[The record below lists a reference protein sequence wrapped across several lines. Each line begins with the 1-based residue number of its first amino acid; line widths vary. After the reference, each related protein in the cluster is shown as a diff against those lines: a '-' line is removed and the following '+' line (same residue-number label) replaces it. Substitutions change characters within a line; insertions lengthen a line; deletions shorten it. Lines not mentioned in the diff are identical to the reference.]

1 MDAKPR
7 TLGFAVDG
15 DGVLSLSNALTVTST
30 VSVVV
35 AVSDRDYRSLRP
47 SRLTV
52 VIRTGGTAEW
62 AAISAAVAV
71 GATVGTEVASLVLR
85 DYSAVVVETELDGL
99 FGFGGN
105 VLSLSVSA
113 ATVGAYLAT
122 AVVSDG
128 EHSRVGTVTLVY
140 TLSVVSGVT
149 VVDPLDPEVRPPT
162 DSGAP
167 SASDRLVT
175 VAPTFSGDLLTVSLV
190 GGLRPYG
197 YALADAVSGYG
208 VDVTAGVL
216 SVSVGGAPL
225 AGTTATMT
233 VRGSDSLGSSADA
246 TVRVVGA
253 TDIVVEA
260 LPLLYS
266 PLNETPRLATLSV
279 SGGVGDYRYGVSPS
293 TVFRITQKGRLWVG
307 TAQTEVG
314 DVTATIS
321 VSDEARGRVAVTV
334 LATVRFYDGL
344 VFAENP
350 VSVAV
355 AADYTGPVHAVSV
368 LGGSGDYGY
377 SVALTVGGD
386 FEFTVDAGGVLS
398 LSSPL
403 VDRVTVSVVVEVLD
417 SDSSLSPASLT
428 VVVRTGGTAEW
439 RTISASVLVGAA
451 VGTEVASLVLRDYSA
466 VVVETELDGLF
477 GFGGNVLTLSSS
489 AAAAGAYLATAV
501 VSDGA
506 HPLVGTVTLVYTL
519 SVVSVV
525 TAVDPLDPEAPSG
538 SNRLVTVAPTFS
550 GELLTVSLVGGAL
563 PYGYSLSEAVSGY
576 GVDATVGV
584 LSVSVGG
591 APEAGTTATMTVVGT
606 GRLGSSAE
614 VTVRVV
620 GATDIVVGAVPLLYA
635 GVGET
640 ATLVTLEVSGGV
652 APYGYVVSSSVFGV
666 SDEGVF
672 EVVTARTETGY
683 VTATV
688 SVSDEARGRVAVAV
702 SLSVRFVEGV
712 GVDETAVSVVVG
724 HDYTG
729 ELHSVVA
736 SGGSGEYGYAL
747 VQTVDSLDRGLGFA
761 VDDTGVLSLSD
772 ALTVTSTVSVVV
784 AVSDARYRSLV
795 PSRLT
800 VVVRTGGSA
809 EWAVINGTVAV
820 GAPAGTELA
829 SLVLRGYTTVT
840 VETVIDDLFGFGGNS
855 LTLAESVAATGAYL
869 ATAVVGDSAHSR
881 VGTVTLVYT
890 LSVVERV
897 TVVDPANP
905 DRRDPEDSDRLFG
918 SERLVTVAPSFFGD
932 LLTVS
937 LVGGVSPYGYALA
950 EAVPGYAVDAT
961 AGVLSVSVGG
971 APSAGATATVT
982 VRGTDSLGSSAD
994 ATVRVVGAPDITVT
1008 PLPFLYSPLNERP
1021 ILATLTVTGGVGD
1034 YSYGVSP
1041 TVFGINREGR
1051 LRVRERQTETGDV
1064 TATLSVSDEAR
1075 GRVAVTVLATVRF
1088 GALPL
1093 AAPAAS
1099 YHLVSREEALPL
1111 SLTMLTP
1118 VGGFSPFVWSKV
1130 AGTDADGRVTV
1141 LADGRVSVVSVPT
1154 TDATLVVTVA
1164 VAEDG
1169 TGRATTSLTI
1179 EFYAPI
1185 SLSLRMTPYLLV
1197 TVGMT
1202 GTVAVVDVYDGAGG
1216 SRFAYGYTVTT
1227 TSEGG
1232 QYGDYFG
1239 TTFVT
1244 GTTGS
1249 TAGRRVRPVEVALT
1263 TALTHYFEAAVSMT
1277 VTDATTRHVRM
1288 TVLTIRSAAAAPLSL
1303 VKPLGTRTLE
1313 PGEWSDYA
1321 MAVLGEHFGGGLP
1334 PYRYTVTAAAGGVSV
1349 VTGGVLAYSGTGR
1362 VATALTATVRA
1373 YDYEGHT
1380 VTTAVTL
1387 EFASTVSFAAATVTQ
1402 TVAADFV
1409 GAVFALSATNGSGR
1423 FSYSVVT
1430 PVYRADGR
1438 TITVSLAGGGTVA
1451 LGEGLAVGER
1461 LTMTATATDENPIL
1475 GGATM
1480 GLVLEAA
1487 EAAVSLSVLF
1497 AELRLN
1503 EGNRAVA
1510 SLRIAGYPRP
1520 TVSLSDAGAFD
1531 YLPLA
1536 VARDGGWLRARVFDY
1551 EDTRAVTMT
1560 VADRGLG
1567 WPVLEVAHTVRWVGN
1582 RFIFNVQSRR
1592 VWRSAD
1598 GEQWT
1603 QQCEDCFALRQLNHS
1618 AISYKGSLWV
1628 IGGVKFGSS
1637 DNSEDDSHFYVSG
1650 DDGVTWVTVRQEP
1663 PLPKSFVELAVH
1675 GGTLWAVGGANDKTD
1690 EHFTPLN
1697 AVHYYSEDAG
1707 QFVLATDSPPFDG
1720 RYLHFLTSFKGT
1732 MLLIAG
1738 RTYDGPGE
1746 DVLSPE
1752 IWASTDGFAWRLATA
1767 TAAFGPRNG
1776 GELVRHK
1783 GRLYLYSARH
1793 SAPTDLSAIWVSDD
1807 GVNWSADYALPADLK
1822 ATNTN
1827 RYEMVSHAGSLFIGG
1842 VYRGTDVNLN
1852 EVWRSADGGNWTLVT
1867 VSANFD
1873 REVSEWV
1880 VHDSSS
1886 ENPTPPSSI
1895 VLSGLK
1901 PVYPVSTEEVAPVTI
1916 ATLSLSGGWGDY
1928 VLDFVEEGGIFTI
1941 GREGDALFVTVTSVG
1956 AAGTEATATLRVTDA
1971 TPDNAVTA
1979 EILVRFYASLSFG
1992 DASLVTHTVAAD
2004 FVGEV
2009 YAPAATGGNGFSYSV
2024 FAPAYRADGGT
2035 VSVSISA
2042 RQRVAVGAPLAV
2054 GERLTMTVVAGETTA
2069 HEEGRATMTLV
2080 LAAVEAVASLTVWYA
2095 QLPVSEGHRAVAS
2108 LRIAGYTEATVSL
2121 ASGDDFRFLPE
2132 TGGGGLLRV
2141 GAATAEEE
2149 WRATLAVANRS
2160 LGWPV
2165 VSITHTVA
2173 WFGSRG
2179 LYLVGG
2185 SYEGAVETDRPPSD
2199 EEEPLSEVWSSADGG
2214 VWTGRCETGCFARGQ
2229 LSHSAASYGGSLWV
2243 IGGKQDD
2250 HFYRSRDGMEW
2261 LTVAINGDSGLP
2273 RNYYGHRAVSHGG
2286 SLWVVGGGVAGDLV
2300 SDVRVYSET
2309 AGRFVLVS
2317 AGTPPPAS
2325 EGHEVVSFDGR
2336 MWFFGG
2342 TTGVWTSFDGADW
2355 TTVGAALPT
2364 SGEASHVVHG
2374 GRIYHYDGSAV
2385 WSSAD
2390 GRGWT
2395 AAGSAP
2401 TGGARTGDY
2410 LVSYEG
2416 SLWIVGGS
2424 PVERAIWRSADGG
2437 SWDLVTEAPA
2447 FGAASGAELVVHEVV
2462 PETGPRTG
2470 ISVQGLASLY
2480 AVSTEET
2487 TPLAIAT
2494 LTVVSAAGGYRMTQV
2509 EGGETVTAG
2518 LVGDR
2523 VFVTVTRVGEA
2534 ETVVTALLRVGDA
2547 TPENLLTVAVLV
2559 SFYAPVR
2566 FVPSLVTHTVA
2577 AGFVGAMFAPSGL
2590 GGSGEFDYSVFSPA
2604 YRADGEA
2611 VAASVAGGGGCFD
2624 AEFGGGGAVDDDGCG
2639 EGGDGVLCCVEG
2651 FVDFGVG
2658 CGGGG
2663 GDAGDGLVSAVSGGG
2678 WESGGGECAGLGV
2691 YGDDGGGLWG
2701 AVWLCAGGGAEFGGG
2716 AAGGGG
2722 VFGGGAGGD
2731 GGGGESELGVADG
2744 DGASYGEL
2752 VREPGDVCGGR
2763 A

>member
-1 MDAKPR
+1 
-7 TLGFAVDG
+7 
-15 DGVLSLSNALTVTST
+15 
-30 VSVVV
+30 
-35 AVSDRDYRSLRP
+35 
-47 SRLTV
+47 
-52 VIRTGGTAEW
+52 
-62 AAISAAVAV
+62 
-71 GATVGTEVASLVLR
+71 
-85 DYSAVVVETELDGL
+85 
-99 FGFGGN
+99 
-105 VLSLSVSA
+105 
-113 ATVGAYLAT
+113 
-122 AVVSDG
+122 
-128 EHSRVGTVTLVY
+128 
-140 TLSVVSGVT
+140 
-149 VVDPLDPEVRPPT
+149 
-162 DSGAP
+162 
-167 SASDRLVT
+167 
-175 VAPTFSGDLLTVSLV
+175 
-190 GGLRPYG
+190 
-197 YALADAVSGYG
+197 
-208 VDVTAGVL
+208 
-216 SVSVGGAPL
+216 
-225 AGTTATMT
+225 
-233 VRGSDSLGSSADA
+233 
-246 TVRVVGA
+246 
-253 TDIVVEA
+253 
-260 LPLLYS
+260 
-266 PLNETPRLATLSV
+266 
-279 SGGVGDYRYGVSPS
+279 
-293 TVFRITQKGRLWVG
+293 
-307 TAQTEVG
+307 
-314 DVTATIS
+314 
-321 VSDEARGRVAVTV
+321 
-334 LATVRFYDGL
+334 
-344 VFAENP
+344 
-350 VSVAV
+350 
-355 AADYTGPVHAVSV
+355 
-368 LGGSGDYGY
+368 
-377 SVALTVGGD
+377 
-386 FEFTVDAGGVLS
+386 
-398 LSSPL
+398 
-403 VDRVTVSVVVEVLD
+403 
-417 SDSSLSPASLT
+417 
-428 VVVRTGGTAEW
+428 
-439 RTISASVLVGAA
+439 
-451 VGTEVASLVLRDYSA
+451 
-466 VVVETELDGLF
+466 
-477 GFGGNVLTLSSS
+477 
-489 AAAAGAYLATAV
+489 
-501 VSDGA
+501 
-506 HPLVGTVTLVYTL
+506 
-519 SVVSVV
+519 
-525 TAVDPLDPEAPSG
+525 
-538 SNRLVTVAPTFS
+538 
-550 GELLTVSLVGGAL
+550 
-563 PYGYSLSEAVSGY
+563 
-576 GVDATVGV
+576 
-584 LSVSVGG
+584 
-591 APEAGTTATMTVVGT
+591 
-606 GRLGSSAE
+606 
-614 VTVRVV
+614 
-620 GATDIVVGAVPLLYA
+620 
-635 GVGET
+635 
-640 ATLVTLEVSGGV
+640 
-652 APYGYVVSSSVFGV
+652 
-666 SDEGVF
+666 
-672 EVVTARTETGY
+672 
-683 VTATV
+683 
-688 SVSDEARGRVAVAV
+688 
-702 SLSVRFVEGV
+702 
-712 GVDETAVSVVVG
+712 
-724 HDYTG
+724 
-729 ELHSVVA
+729 
-736 SGGSGEYGYAL
+736 
-747 VQTVDSLDRGLGFA
+747 
-761 VDDTGVLSLSD
+761 
-772 ALTVTSTVSVVV
+772 
-784 AVSDARYRSLV
+784 
-795 PSRLT
+795 
-800 VVVRTGGSA
+800 
-809 EWAVINGTVAV
+809 
-820 GAPAGTELA
+820 
-829 SLVLRGYTTVT
+829 
-840 VETVIDDLFGFGGNS
+840 
-855 LTLAESVAATGAYL
+855 
-869 ATAVVGDSAHSR
+869 
-881 VGTVTLVYT
+881 
-890 LSVVERV
+890 
-897 TVVDPANP
+897 
-905 DRRDPEDSDRLFG
+905 
-918 SERLVTVAPSFFGD
+918 
-932 LLTVS
+932 
-937 LVGGVSPYGYALA
+937 
-950 EAVPGYAVDAT
+950 
-961 AGVLSVSVGG
+961 
-971 APSAGATATVT
+971 
-982 VRGTDSLGSSAD
+982 
-994 ATVRVVGAPDITVT
+994 
-1008 PLPFLYSPLNERP
+1008 
-1021 ILATLTVTGGVGD
+1021 
-1034 YSYGVSP
+1034 
-1041 TVFGINREGR
+1041 
-1051 LRVRERQTETGDV
+1051 
-1064 TATLSVSDEAR
+1064 
-1075 GRVAVTVLATVRF
+1075 
-1088 GALPL
+1088 
-1093 AAPAAS
+1093 
-1099 YHLVSREEALPL
+1099 
-1111 SLTMLTP
+1111 
-1118 VGGFSPFVWSKV
+1118 
-1130 AGTDADGRVTV
+1130 
-1141 LADGRVSVVSVPT
+1141 
-1154 TDATLVVTVA
+1154 
-1164 VAEDG
+1164 
-1169 TGRATTSLTI
+1169 
-1179 EFYAPI
+1179 
-1185 SLSLRMTPYLLV
+1185 
-1197 TVGMT
+1197 
-1202 GTVAVVDVYDGAGG
+1202 
-1216 SRFAYGYTVTT
+1216 
-1227 TSEGG
+1227 
-1232 QYGDYFG
+1232 
-1239 TTFVT
+1239 
-1244 GTTGS
+1244 
-1249 TAGRRVRPVEVALT
+1249 
-1263 TALTHYFEAAVSMT
+1263 
-1277 VTDATTRHVRM
+1277 
-1288 TVLTIRSAAAAPLSL
+1288 
-1303 VKPLGTRTLE
+1303 
-1313 PGEWSDYA
+1313 

-1551 EDTRAVTMT
+1551 VETRAVTMT

-1603 QQCEDCFALRQLNHS
+1603 RQCEDCFALRQLNHS

-1628 IGGVKFGSS
+1628 VGGVKFGSS

-1776 GELVRHK
+1776 GELVRHR

-1807 GVNWSADYALPADLK
+1807 GVNWRADYALPADLK

-1852 EVWRSADGGNWTLVT
+1852 EVWRSADGGSWTLVT

-2518 LVGDR
+2518 LVGDQ

-2611 VAASVAGGGGCFD
+2611 VAASVAGGAVVLTQSLAVGERLTMTVVGREGMASYVASKASLTLVLVAVEAGATLATVWYRQFQAGDGNRAVASVRVWGYTETTVAVYGEPFGYAPAAEPNSGGVLRAGAAYSEGARGATVAVANRSLGWPTVTVLHTVSWFGSRGMYVAGGHDRATSAFIPATVWHSTSGDSWDVVCDVGCFTSPLSPRFHSFVD
-2624 AEFGGGGAVDDDGCG
+2624 HEGSLWMFGGTRNQNELFRSVDGVDWVTVAYADVGLPARNSYWGHFAASHQGTLWLVGGFVGGNNSGRVYYYSEDDGRFVRVANGVRFGTDSGEFSGGWCRLSVACGLSAFRGMFGLRRMGWIGRGRRRFSLSGISAGRILRWRRIGGACLCLMMGR
-2639 EGGDGVLCCVEG
+2639 GVLMCRRCG
-2651 FVDFGVG
+2651 RRGMG
-2658 CGGGG
+2658 CGGRR
-2663 GDAGDGLVSAVSGGG
+2663 SGMR
-2678 WESGGGECAGLGV
+2678 SRRM
-2691 YGDDGGGLWG
+2691 
-2701 AVWLCAGGGAEFGGG
+2701 
-2716 AAGGGG
+2716 
-2722 VFGGGAGGD
+2722 
-2731 GGGGESELGVADG
+2731 
-2744 DGASYGEL
+2744 
-2752 VREPGDVCGGR
+2752 VRMGR
-2763 A
+2763 W